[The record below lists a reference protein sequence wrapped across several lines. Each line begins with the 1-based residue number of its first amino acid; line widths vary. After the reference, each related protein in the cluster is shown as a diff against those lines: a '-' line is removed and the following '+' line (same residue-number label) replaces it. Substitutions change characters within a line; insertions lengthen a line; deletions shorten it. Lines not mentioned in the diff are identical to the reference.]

1 MITDISPSSR
11 QGKRYVAT
19 VITPDGIKKI
29 HFGLKGANT
38 YIDGA
43 AENIKDAYWARH
55 MGNPIERR
63 LINNLTAS
71 PATFSAYLLW
81 GASRD
86 LETNLRTLNRLL

>member
-19 VITPDGIKKI
+19 VITGDSIKKI

-43 AENIKDAYWARH
+43 PENIKDAYWARH

-63 LINNLTAS
+63 LINNLTPS

-86 LETNLRTLNRLL
+86 LETNVRTLNRLL